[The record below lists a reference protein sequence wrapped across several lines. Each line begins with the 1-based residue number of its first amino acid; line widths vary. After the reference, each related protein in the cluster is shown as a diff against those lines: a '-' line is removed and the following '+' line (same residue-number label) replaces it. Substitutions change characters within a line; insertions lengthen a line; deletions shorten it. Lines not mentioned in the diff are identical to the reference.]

1 MPLYFLHVRDSD
13 GLIRD
18 LEGSSLSN
26 LEAARIEAIASAR
39 ELMVDSIVTEGHVGI
54 ARSIEV
60 CDANGARLLVVPFS
74 EAVTV

>member
-18 LEGSSLSN
+18 LEGSRLSS
-26 LEAARIEAIASAR
+26 LEAARIEAVQSAR
-39 ELMVDSIVTEGHVGI
+39 QLMVDSIVTEGRVGI

-60 CDANGARLLVVPFS
+60 CDANGARLLVVPFCK
-74 EAVTV
+74 AVTV

>member
-18 LEGSSLSN
+18 LEGSRLSS
-26 LEAARIEAIASAR
+26 LEAARIEAVQSAR
-39 ELMVDSIVTEGHVGI
+39 QLMVDSIVTEGRVGI

-60 CDANGARLLVVPFS
+60 CDANGARLLIVPFCK
-74 EAVTV
+74 AVTV

>member
-1 MPLYFLHVRDSD
+1 MPLYFLHVRDRD
-13 GLIRD
+13 ELVRD
-18 LEGSSLSN
+18 LEGFYLSN
-26 LEAARIEAIASAR
+26 LEAARIEAIQSAR

-60 CDANGARLLVVPFS
+60 CDETGAPLLVVPFS